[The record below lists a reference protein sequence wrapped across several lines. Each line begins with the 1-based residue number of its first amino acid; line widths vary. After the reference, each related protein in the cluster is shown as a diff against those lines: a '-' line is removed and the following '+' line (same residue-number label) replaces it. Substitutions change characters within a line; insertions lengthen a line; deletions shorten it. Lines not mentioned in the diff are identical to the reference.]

1 MHGISRYRLVITP
14 LFFSSAI
21 PESVHIADSQSFLF
35 TLVNPPGTEPMKV
48 VLKPGASG
56 GIRYRVD
63 WGPRFG
69 SKVSSDLLVWPTDN
83 YGVVNLSLGSGFTCP
98 DTRKGDTFFTGKS
111 SSNINELEVFKICLF

>member
-35 TLVNPPGTEPMKV
+35 TLVNPSGTEPMKV
-48 VLKPGASG
+48 VLKPGVSG
-56 GIRYRVD
+56 GMRYRAD

-69 SKVSSDLLVWPTDN
+69 SKVSSDLWVWPTDN
-83 YGVVNLSLGSGFTCP
+83 YGVFSQAKAPLTLTNWKCL
-98 DTRKGDTFFTGKS
+98 KS
-111 SSNINELEVFKICLF
+111 AYSKTHLYKL